1 MGLNF
6 PSSPLVGEVYPNP
19 ATSGVPQ
26 YMWDGEVWGSS
37 LGGVNPALFVQKSGD
52 VMSGD
57 LVIEKNAPQLVL
69 DRLDTTTN
77 ASLVGKTAGV
87 VRWSISMEDI
97 LEVLFHDG
105 SVASPILTGQYA
117 DGRAKASVPQLDVA
131 RRASAADIAIKGPS
145 PRLDIYRNGETADQL
160 RWVLRSGGAEN
171 GTNTGSNLSLERRT
185 DDGGLLGYAFEVDRA
200 TGRLDTRAISTKGD
214 LTVTRDNDTGFV
226 HFGNVADAYLGYSG
240 TSYALYGGPLYLN
253 EGLTVDG
260 DLRIQTDGDVTLLR
274 DPSQPLHAVT
284 KQYVDAIELL
294 PGPAGPAGA
303 DGLDGA
309 PGATGPQGPKGDTG
323 DIGPAGADGVAGAQ
337 GPAGADGAPGATGA
351 TGPAGADSVVPG
363 PMGPQGPQGE
373 VGPQGP
379 AGVADTSMLVLKS
392 GDTMTGA
399 LRVPNI
405 ILGATSLT
413 ETFNEW
419 GSTTV
424 ATPVY
429 FDFHS
434 SGPSGADYDVRIS
447 YSGGNAGSAQGTM
460 QVEALHSVFTGYMR
474 VGGGVHAWPF
484 CVKAGPDINVGFID
498 GGGGTVTFGNIN
510 DAGSVWTPINIP
522 SAVTHTNAVVHN
534 STVVTYGYT
543 TNSGQTCNG
552 AMTVNGDLTLHRG
565 DTTGYFFPGNSGA
578 RYYGFDGG
586 SMIINGAGANT
597 RIVGSLSADAG
608 ITAGG
613 SISTA
618 ANFHLNSG
626 NGIYFEQGNTVRL
639 YWDGANLVS
648 SYNGFYS
655 VGALGCSGN
664 INGGSTVY
672 STWGFWTHSASGAG
686 QPYIASI
693 AGGNPAWGNIYLQGL
708 HYAGNWAGF
717 NVDNGG
723 QGTFSLR
730 GGGTCYKTGGFMYWD
745 GYSDARIK
753 DVLGEYKQG
762 LEAVCALEPVSYVY
776 KGNDTFAPAS
786 HFSDTVTAKA
796 DYPANRAE
804 IEARPLIAPFE
815 NSPNAFVARE
825 RTVYVGLVAQHA
837 EKSMPELFRREKGFI
852 DGIEVDDL
860 RSVNYTALTFAMIN
874 AFKELKARVEALE
887 AA

>member
-19 ATSGVPQ
+19 ATPGVPQ

-57 LVIEKNAPQLVL
+57 LVIGKNAPQLVL

-131 RRASAADIAIKGPS
+131 RRASVADLAIKGPT
-145 PRLDIYRNGETADQL
+145 PRVDIYRNGETVDQL
-160 RWVLRSGGAEN
+160 RWSLRSVDPESS
-171 GTNTGSNLSLERRT
+171 GTNTGSNLLLERRA

-214 LTVTRDNDTGFV
+214 VTITRDNDTGFLF
-226 HFGNVADAYLGYSG
+226 FGNVVGDAYLGFSG
-240 TSYALYGGPLYLN
+240 TSFSLYGGPLYLN

-294 PGPAGPAGA
+294 PGPTGPAGA

-309 PGATGPQGPKGDTG
+309 PGATGPEGPKGDTG

-337 GPAGADGAPGATGA
+337 GPAGADGAPGATG
-351 TGPAGADSVVPG
+351 PAGADSVVPG
-363 PMGPQGPQGE
+363 PTGPQGPQGE

-379 AGVADTSMLVLKS
+379 AGVADTSALVLKS
-392 GDTMTGA
+392 GDVMTGN
-399 LRVPNI
+399 LSVP
-405 ILGATSLT
+405 SLT
-413 ETFNEW
+413 LGSTSITESFTEW
-419 GSTTV
+419 GSTAV
-424 ATPVY
+424 VTPVY
-429 FDFHS
+429 FDYHS

-447 YSGGNAGSAQGTM
+447 YSGGTAVSAQGTM
-460 QVEALHSVFTGYMR
+460 QVEAAQSIFTGYLR
-474 VGGGVHAWPF
+474 ANGGVHAWPL
-484 CVKAGPDINVGFID
+484 CVKGGPDINIGFLD
-498 GGGGTVTFGNIN
+498 GGSGTALFGNIN
-510 DAGSVWTPINIP
+510 DAGSSWTPISIP
-522 SAVTHTNAVVHN
+522 GALILSNTLT
-534 STVVTYGYT
+534 TYGYT

-552 AMTVNGDLTLHRG
+552 GMLINGDITSHRG
-565 DTTGYFFPGNSGA
+565 DTTGYYFPGNSGA

-586 SMIINGAGANT
+586 SMIVNGAGAPF
-597 RIVGSLSADAG
+597 RYVGSGSFDAG
-608 ITAGG
+608 LTAGG

-639 YWDGANLVS
+639 YWDGTNLVS

-664 INGGSTVY
+664 VNCGGTSY
-672 STWGFWTHSASGAG
+672 STWGFWTHSCSGAG

-708 HYAGNWAGF
+708 HYGGNWAGF
-717 NVDNGG
+717 NIDNGG

-730 GGGTCYKTGGFMYWD
+730 GGGVCYKSGGFMYWD

-796 DYPANRAE
+796 EYPANRAE
-804 IEARPLIAPFE
+804 IEALPLIAPFE

-825 RTVYVGLVAQHA
+825 RTVYVGLVAQQA
-837 EKSMPELFRREKGFI
+837 EKSMPELFRREKGYI